1 MSSRPVR
8 TDTEI
13 IIPSSQGTAY
23 RIDNLNDKR
32 AAVLDDFAPSI
43 PELDMDMFIASLL
56 PHLPALPDT
65 KQIMWELIRA
75 GDLVMIDLQRLL
87 LLDRIC
93 N

>member
-32 AAVLDDFAPSI
+32 AAVLDDFAPSV
-43 PELDMDMFIASLL
+43 PELDMNMFIASLL
-56 PHLPALPDT
+56 
-65 KQIMWELIRA
+65 WELIRA

>member
-1 MSSRPVR
+1 
-8 TDTEI
+8 
-13 IIPSSQGTAY
+13 
-23 RIDNLNDKR
+23 
-32 AAVLDDFAPSI
+32 
-43 PELDMDMFIASLL
+43 MDMFIASLL

-87 LLDRIC
+87 LLDRSC